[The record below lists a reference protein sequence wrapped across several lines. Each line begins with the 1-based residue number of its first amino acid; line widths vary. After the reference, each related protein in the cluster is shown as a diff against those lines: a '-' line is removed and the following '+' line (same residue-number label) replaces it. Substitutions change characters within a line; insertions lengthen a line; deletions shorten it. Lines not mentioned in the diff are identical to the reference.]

1 MTTKRRV
8 LVFDSYVDPN
18 QTSLNFSLDFAEWLA
33 GSLEIARS
41 IPQPFYFS
49 DLRKRLAQ
57 QPHHVNCWG
66 ELARAMLRN
75 GFKRTGNYR
84 RSTVDSRK
92 GGTDWEYQYME
103 VCNA

>member
-1 MTTKRRV
+1 MTTRRV

-18 QTSLNFSLDFAEWLA
+18 QTSLNFSLDYEEWLA

-57 QPHHVNCWG
+57 QPPHVNHWG
-66 ELARAMLRN
+66 KLASALMRN
-75 GFKRTGNYR
+75 WFRRTGNYR
-84 RSTVDSRK
+84 RSTIESRN
-92 GGTDWEYQYME
+92 GGLDFEYQYME
-103 VCNA
+103 GCNA